1 MWCHDLTYQTYYS
14 QECCIEK
21 STKDVQKIMIMSDGR
36 HSIKQSYQNELAYF
50 ATTVNYNRKMF
61 MIWNRSDVS
70 ITFDETVNTT
80 NQYFN

>member
-1 MWCHDLTYQTYYS
+1 MWNHDLTYQTYNS
-14 QECCIEK
+14 AALK
-21 STKDVQKIMIMSDGR
+21 TAQKMIMRNGR
-36 HSIKQSYQNELAYF
+36 RSIKQSYLNELAYF
-50 ATTVNYNRKMF
+50 ATTVNYNCKMF